1 MLILQQ
7 VNRTISLL
15 VPKVEVFVD
24 ALLGISWVNRPPA
37 IVDEYLSF
45 VQTLVS
51 AHTYYC
57 KPVIRMLVSNFVLN
71 PETDAACNHV
81 HYVIRGILELI
92 PL

>member
-7 VNRTISLL
+7 VNKSISLL
-15 VPKVEVFVD
+15 VPKVDLFVD
-24 ALLGISWVNRPPA
+24 ALLGISWANRPPA

-57 KPVIRMLVSNFVLN
+57 KPVIRMLVSNFTLN
-71 PETDAACNHV
+71 PETDIACRHV
-81 HYVIRGILELI
+81 HDVIRGILEMI